1 MHCCIVFK
9 KKTEIYG
16 GYDFRSYSYNM
27 GQITTNLMLINKG
40 ERELFA
46 AELARNV
53 ITVFKLKDKY

>member
-1 MHCCIVFK
+1 
-9 KKTEIYG
+9 
-16 GYDFRSYSYNM
+16 M
-27 GQITTNLMLINKG
+27 GQMTTNLMLINKG